1 MPWWYEE
8 DKKPK
13 VIFEL
18 NSTLFFQHSNL
29 IVNVIFY
36 GCYSD
41 SSIANGKRYNCINL
55 FMLSDFERKFRI
67 TFFSLRLGWLIKP
80 PCKFVKIN
88 TEYMKCVFKL
98 MKPSTASS
106 NWLIISQG
114 HVYIASL
121 HCVIMC
127 NIMRNISPPACVY
140 YMSSLL
146 RDVCHY
152 CHTSLR

>member
-1 MPWWYEE
+1 MKKIEREIMPWWYEE

-88 TEYMKCVFKL
+88 TEYMKCVVNWWNL
-98 MKPSTASS
+98 VQRAQ

-114 HVYIASL
+114 HAYSIAL
-121 HCVIMC
+121 LC
-127 NIMRNISPPACVY
+127 N
-140 YMSSLL
+140 YM
-146 RDVCHY
+146 
-152 CHTSLR
+152 